1 MLVIRAHEAGE
12 DEFGLYCSMS
22 EKECKVCAM
31 VHPLM
36 YRVTMS
42 DSVSADMQVWSYHS
56 CQKAKTVC
64 TLLQEKHS
72 LDRLLAQSSLR
83 RPEETTRSMREA
95 VKEAQIFNAAMKRPE
110 FILFKDVLSEF
121 ADREQHY
128 KSLIQQAAAPYSVEF
143 PSYWLFDLP
152 F

>member
-12 DEFGLYCSMS
+12 DEFGLYCSVS

-31 VHPLM
+31 VHPLI

-42 DSVSADMQVWSYHS
+42 DSVSDMQVRRYHS
-56 CQKAKTVC
+56 CQKAEAVC

-72 LDRLLAQSSLR
+72 LDRLLAQSSFR

-95 VKEAQIFNAAMKRPE
+95 VKEAQLFNAAMKRPE
-110 FILFKDVLSEF
+110 FILFRDVLSEF
-121 ADREQHY
+121 ADREQRY

-143 PSYWLFDLP
+143 PSYWLSDLP